1 MSTIRNDLLDTVFAR
16 YWSYKGG
23 ASPPNFKVKNNW
35 DNEDLSVNIDKKI
48 TYIYNICMFEW
59 DENKNTSNIEKHG
72 VSFEYAKQAF
82 DDPDRLILQDE
93 SHSANEERYFCL
105 GKVKDEI
112 ITVRFVL
119 RDTKIRIFGAGY
131 WRKGKKVYEEHN

>member
-1 MSTIRNDLLDTVFAR
+1 MNI
-16 YWSYKGG
+16 G
-23 ASPPNFKVKNNW
+23 
-35 DNEDLSVNIDKKI
+35 IDKKI

-59 DENKNTSNIEKHG
+59 DENKNTSNIEKHS

-82 DDPDRLILQDE
+82 DDPGRLILQDE

-131 WRKGKKVYEEHN
+131 WRRGEKVYEEHN